1 MAGNEILLTCLVAWA
16 TDKLPINSN
25 YEMLTFENKD
35 NKRSFSE
42 NLAGKWHYS
51 ISELS

>member
-25 YEMLTFENKD
+25 YDMLIHSKIRTTNIFRKFSWEMALQ
-35 NKRSFSE
+35 
-42 NLAGKWHYS
+42 Y
-51 ISELS
+51 